1 MVASA
6 DAKPSLESYRDTVAK
21 LLGHADVHELETS
34 LDSNYQSSYVLVY
47 MWMGVTDTVR
57 TYKATDA
64 GRDQMLE
71 DFTDKV
77 KDRLNVLPDGSL
89 SSEDQ
94 CILDDAIDAMFY
106 EDSKSLY
113 LATKFNFIVLSTRPS
128 SDGFF
133 VFCIKIYSILVSI
146 MV

>member
-1 MVASA
+1 MYQSYQDFLNKTEETHAAMVASA

-21 LLGHADVHELETS
+21 LLGHADVQELEAA
-34 LDSNYQSSYVLVY
+34 LDSNYQPSYVLVY

-106 EDSKSLY
+106 EDSKI
-113 LATKFNFIVLSTRPS
+113 T
-128 SDGFF
+128 
-133 VFCIKIYSILVSI
+133 VSCYK
-146 MV
+146 V

>member
-6 DAKPSLESYRDTVAK
+6 DAKPSLGSYRDTVAK
-21 LLGHADVHELETS
+21 LLGHADVQELEAA
-34 LDSNYQSSYVLVY
+34 LDSNYQPSYVLVY

-57 TYKATDA
+57 TYKATA
-64 GRDQMLE
+64 SGRDQMLE

-106 EDSKSLY
+106 EDSKI
-113 LATKFNFIVLSTRPS
+113 T
-128 SDGFF
+128 
-133 VFCIKIYSILVSI
+133 VSCYK
-146 MV
+146 V